1 MPRLYSG
8 MAEAEIM
15 LVEDVTAAALREVT
29 HGVLEGVAQRGRAA
43 IVLSGGSTP
52 LPLYGRLAETE
63 LPWERV
69 HVFWGDERFVE
80 LSDANSNAGAAMRA
94 LLDRVSVPESQI
106 HPWPI
111 LQTPAASAAAYH
123 GVLER
128 ALGPDPVFDVT
139 LLGLGDDGHTASLF
153 PGTGDALRTEPTFAT
168 TAPAGAAVRD
178 RLTLGAKALSSSRLV
193 IFLVTGAAKV
203 PALRA
208 TFGPDAPALPRGEP
222 LPAATA
228 RELDAHPARAVTARE
243 RLLLITDQGF

>member
-1 MPRLYSG
+1 

-29 HGVLEGVAQRGRAA
+29 QGVLEAVAQRGRAA

-52 LPLYGRLAETE
+52 LPLYGRLAGSE

-69 HVFWGDERFVE
+69 HVFWGDERFVDV
-80 LSDANSNAGAAMRA
+80 SDANSNAGAAMNA
-94 LLDRVSVPESQI
+94 LLDHVSVPESQI

-111 LQTPAASAAAYH
+111 LQTPEASAAAYQ
-123 GVLER
+123 GLLER
-128 ALGPDPVFDVT
+128 TLGPEPVFDVT

-153 PGTGDALRTEPTFAT
+153 PGTGDALRTEPAFAT
-168 TAPAGAAVRD
+168 SAPVGAAVRD
-178 RLTLGAKALSSSRLV
+178 RLTLGAKALSGSRLV
-193 IFLVTGAAKV
+193 IFLVSGADKV

-208 TFGPDAPALPRGEP
+208 SFGPDAPVLPHGAP
-222 LPAATA
+222 PSAATA

-243 RLLLITDQGF
+243 RLLLITDQSF